1 MFDDRMRVVKDTV
14 FNPMAEVM
22 QMVPPWL
29 FSVLGLIAG
38 VGAALAAWQ
47 QAYLLAVLLW
57 WLNRILDGFDGA
69 VARITDSQ
77 SDFGGYLDII
87 LDYVV
92 YAAVPIGLAFGRMD
106 TAVTYALIFL
116 LSTFY
121 VNGAS
126 WMYLA
131 AILEKRSHQHANR
144 LTSVV
149 MPAGLVGGT
158 ETIIFYSVFIIFPGV
173 LVWSFSLMAVLVAIT
188 VIQRL
193 VWAIRHLT

>member
-1 MFDDRMRVVKDTV
+1 MFDDRMRMVKDSV
-14 FNPMAEVM
+14 FNPMAEVV

-87 LDYVV
+87 IDFVV
-92 YAAVPIGLAFGRMD
+92 YAAVPVGLALGRME
-106 TAVTYALIFL
+106 TAVTYALLFL
-116 LSTFY
+116 LCTFY

-131 AILEKRSHQHANR
+131 AILEKRTHQQAAR
-144 LTSVV
+144 LTSIV

-158 ETIIFYSVFIIFPGV
+158 ETIIFYSIFIIFPSV

-188 VIQRL
+188 VVQRL
-193 VWAIRHLT
+193 IWAIRHLN

>member
-1 MFDDRMRVVKDTV
+1 MFDERMRVVKDSV
-14 FNPMAEVM
+14 FNPMAEVV

-38 VGAALAAWQ
+38 VGATLAAWQ

-57 WLNRILDGFDGA
+57 WLNRILDGMDGA
-69 VARITDSQ
+69 VARISDSQ
-77 SDFGGYLDII
+77 SDFGGYLDIV

-92 YAAVPIGLAFGRMD
+92 YAAVPVGLALGRME
-106 TAVTYALIFL
+106 TAVTYALIVL
-116 LSTFY
+116 LCTFY

-131 AILEKRSHQHANR
+131 AILEKRTHQNANR

-149 MPAGLVGGT
+149 MPAGLIGGT
-158 ETIIFYSVFIIFPGV
+158 ETIVFYSVFILFPST
-173 LVWSFSLMAVLVAIT
+173 LAWSFSFMAALVVIT
-188 VIQRL
+188 VIQRM
-193 VWAIRHLT
+193 VWAIRHLD

>member
-1 MFDDRMRVVKDTV
+1 MFDDRMRMVKDSV
-14 FNPMAEVM
+14 FNPMAEVV
-22 QMVPPWL
+22 QIVPPWL

-47 QAYLLAVLLW
+47 QSYLLAALLW

-69 VARITDSQ
+69 VARITHSQ

-87 LDYVV
+87 IDYVV
-92 YAAVPIGLAFGRMD
+92 YAAVPAGLALGRME

-116 LSTFY
+116 LCTFY

-131 AILEKRSHQHANR
+131 AILEKRTHQQAAR
-144 LTSVV
+144 LTSIV

-158 ETIIFYSVFIIFPGV
+158 ETIIFYSIFIIFPSV
-173 LVWSFSLMAVLVAIT
+173 LVWSFSLMAALVAIT
-188 VIQRL
+188 VVQRL
-193 VWAIRHLT
+193 LWATRHLN

>member
-1 MFDDRMRVVKDTV
+1 MFDDRMRMVKDSV
-14 FNPMAEVM
+14 FNPMAEVV

-47 QAYLLAVLLW
+47 QSYLLAVLLW
-57 WLNRILDGFDGA
+57 WLNRILDGMDGA
-69 VARITDSQ
+69 VARISDSQ

-87 LDYVV
+87 FDFLV
-92 YAAVPIGLAFGRMD
+92 YAAVPVGLALGRME
-106 TAVTYALIFL
+106 TAVTYTLIL
-116 LSTFY
+116 MLCTFY

-131 AILEKRSHQHANR
+131 AILEKRSHQQANR

-158 ETIIFYSVFIIFPGV
+158 ETIIFYSAFLIFPGY
-173 LVWSFSLMAVLVAIT
+173 LVWLFGLMAFLVAIT
-188 VIQRL
+188 IVQRL
-193 VWAIRHLT
+193 VWALRHLQ

>member
-14 FNPMAEVM
+14 FNPMAEVV
-22 QMVPPWL
+22 QMVPPWF

-47 QAYLLAVLLW
+47 QSYLLAVLLW
-57 WLNRILDGFDGA
+57 WLNRILDGMDGA
-69 VARITDSQ
+69 VARISDSQ

-87 LDYVV
+87 LDYMV
-92 YAAVPIGLAFGRMD
+92 YAAVPVGLAFGRME
-106 TAVTYALIFL
+106 TTVTYALIFL
-116 LSTFY
+116 LCTFY

-131 AILEKRSHQHANR
+131 AILEKRTHQHANR

-149 MPAGLVGGT
+149 IPAGLVGGT
-158 ETIIFYSVFIIFPGV
+158 ETIIFYSVFIIFPSV

-188 VIQRL
+188 VVQRL
-193 VWAIRHLT
+193 VWAMRHLG

>member
-1 MFDDRMRVVKDTV
+1 MFDDRMRLVKDSV
-14 FNPMAEVM
+14 FNPMAQPL

-47 QAYLLAVLLW
+47 QSYLLAVLLW
-57 WLNRILDGFDGA
+57 WLNRILDGLDGA
-69 VARITDSQ
+69 VARISDSQ

-87 LDYVV
+87 FDFAV
-92 YAAVPIGLAFGRMD
+92 YAVVPVGLALGRME
-106 TAVTYALIFL
+106 TAVTYSLVFL
-116 LSTFY
+116 LTTFY

-144 LTSVV
+144 LTSVA

-158 ETIIFYSVFIIFPGV
+158 ETIVLYSAFFIFPSV
-173 LVWSFSLMAVLVAIT
+173 LVWLFSFMGLLVTIT
-188 VIQRL
+188 IIQRL
-193 VWAIRHLT
+193 IWAVRHLE

>member
-1 MFDDRMRVVKDTV
+1 MFDDRMRMVKDTV
-14 FNPMAEVM
+14 FNPMAEVV
-22 QMVPPWL
+22 QIVPPWL

-47 QAYLLAVLLW
+47 QSYLLAALLW

-69 VARITDSQ
+69 VARITHSQ

-87 LDYVV
+87 IDYVV
-92 YAAVPIGLAFGRMD
+92 YAAVPAGLALGRME

-116 LSTFY
+116 LCTFY

-131 AILEKRSHQHANR
+131 AILEKRTHQQAAR
-144 LTSVV
+144 LTSIV

-158 ETIIFYSVFIIFPGV
+158 ETIIFYSIFIIFPSV
-173 LVWSFSLMAVLVAIT
+173 LTWSFSLMAVLVAIT
-188 VIQRL
+188 VVQRL
-193 VWAIRHLT
+193 IWAIRHLN

>member
-1 MFDDRMRVVKDTV
+1 MFDDRMRMVKDSV
-14 FNPMAEVM
+14 FNPMAEVV
-22 QMVPPWL
+22 QIVPPWL

-47 QAYLLAVLLW
+47 QSYLLAALLW

-69 VARITDSQ
+69 VARITHSQ

-87 LDYVV
+87 IDYVV
-92 YAAVPIGLAFGRMD
+92 YAAVPAGLALGRME

-116 LSTFY
+116 LCTFY

-131 AILEKRSHQHANR
+131 AILEKRTHQQAAR
-144 LTSVV
+144 LTSIV

-158 ETIIFYSVFIIFPGV
+158 ETIIFYSIFIIFPSV
-173 LVWSFSLMAVLVAIT
+173 LTWSFSLMAVLVAIT
-188 VIQRL
+188 VVQRL
-193 VWAIRHLT
+193 IWAIRHLN

>member
-1 MFDDRMRVVKDTV
+1 MFDDRMRMVKDSV
-14 FNPMAEVM
+14 FNPMAEVV
-22 QMVPPWL
+22 QIVPPWL

-47 QAYLLAVLLW
+47 QSYLLAALLW

-87 LDYVV
+87 IDYVV
-92 YAAVPIGLAFGRMD
+92 YAAVPVGLALGRME

-116 LSTFY
+116 LCTFY

-131 AILEKRSHQHANR
+131 AILEKRTHQQAAR
-144 LTSVV
+144 LTSIV

-158 ETIIFYSVFIIFPGV
+158 ETIIFYSIFIIFPSV

-188 VIQRL
+188 VVQRL
-193 VWAIRHLT
+193 IWATRHLN

>member
-1 MFDDRMRVVKDTV
+1 MFDDRMRMVKDSV
-14 FNPMAEVM
+14 FNPMAEVV
-22 QMVPPWL
+22 QIVPPWL

-47 QAYLLAVLLW
+47 QSYLLAALLW

-87 LDYVV
+87 IDYVV
-92 YAAVPIGLAFGRMD
+92 YAAVPVGLALGRME

-116 LSTFY
+116 LCTFY

-131 AILEKRSHQHANR
+131 AILEKRTHQQAAR
-144 LTSVV
+144 LTSIV

-158 ETIIFYSVFIIFPGV
+158 ETIIFYSIFIIFPSV

-188 VIQRL
+188 VVQRL
-193 VWAIRHLT
+193 VWAVRHLK

>member
-1 MFDDRMRVVKDTV
+1 MFDDRMRMVKDSV
-14 FNPMAEVM
+14 FNPMAEVV
-22 QMVPPWL
+22 QIVPPWL

-47 QAYLLAVLLW
+47 QSYLLAALLW

-69 VARITDSQ
+69 VARITHSQ

-87 LDYVV
+87 IDYVV
-92 YAAVPIGLAFGRMD
+92 YAAVPAGLALGRME

-116 LSTFY
+116 LCTFY

-131 AILEKRSHQHANR
+131 AILEKRTHQQAAR
-144 LTSVV
+144 LTSIV

-158 ETIIFYSVFIIFPGV
+158 ETIIFYSIFIIFPSV

-188 VIQRL
+188 VVQRM
-193 VWAIRHLT
+193 VWAVRHLK

>member
-1 MFDDRMRVVKDTV
+1 MFDERMRLVKDTV
-14 FNPMAEVM
+14 FNPVAQPL

-47 QAYLLAVLLW
+47 QAYLLALLLW
-57 WLNRILDGFDGA
+57 WLNRILDGLDGA
-69 VARITDSQ
+69 VARISDSQ

-87 LDYVV
+87 IDFVV
-92 YAAVPIGLAFGRMD
+92 YAAVPVGLALGRME
-106 TAVTYALIFL
+106 TVVTYSLLFL
-116 LSTFY
+116 LCVFY

-131 AILEKRSHQHANR
+131 AILEKLSQQQTNR
-144 LTSVV
+144 LTSVT

-158 ETIIFYSVFIIFPGV
+158 ETIIFYSVFLIFPGV
-173 LVWSFSLMAVLVAIT
+173 LVWLFSLMGLLVAVT
-188 VIQRL
+188 VVQRL
-193 VWAIRHLT
+193 LWAVRHLD

>member
-1 MFDDRMRVVKDTV
+1 MFDDRMRIVKDTV
-14 FNPMAEVM
+14 FNPMAEVV

-47 QAYLLAVLLW
+47 QSYLLAVLLW

-69 VARITDSQ
+69 VARITESQ

-92 YAAVPIGLAFGRMD
+92 YAAVPVGLALGRMD

-116 LSTFY
+116 LGTFY

-131 AILEKRSHQHANR
+131 AILEKRSHRPATR
-144 LTSVV
+144 LTSIV

-158 ETIIFYSVFIIFPGV
+158 ETIVFYSIFIIFPSV
-173 LVWSFSLMAVLVAIT
+173 LVWSFCLMGFLVIVT
-188 VIQRL
+188 IVQRL
-193 VWAIRHLT
+193 LWAIRHLN